1 MQAKR
6 LALDALAF
14 PEEQRRDRTQHLLL
28 PRTVESRSRGDH
40 MPCRVIHVQ
49 SLAPVLPR
57 GPVTYGP
64 SFAFSLS
71 ELDWIKSCFPL
82 P

>member
-28 PRTVESRSRGDH
+28 PRTVESRSR
-40 MPCRVIHVQ
+40 VIHVP

-71 ELDWIKSCFPL
+71 ELDWIKSCFQL

>member
-1 MQAKR
+1 MDAGQAPGLGRTRVSGGAETKT
-6 LALDALAF
+6 
-14 PEEQRRDRTQHLLL
+14 TQHLLL
-28 PRTVESRSRGDH
+28 PRTVESRSR
-40 MPCRVIHVQ
+40 VIHVP

-71 ELDWIKSCFPL
+71 ELDWIKSCFQL